1 MYSKENIVDAYFIKD
16 DRTLVNV
23 IYTDKD
29 SGKNI
34 LETLIVDAAQFSF
47 QKLLEIYTLD
57 QIEENTKA
65 YIQREKKKVATIYQA
80 LIDENEIK
88 RSTLRP
94 RISPYDFIQFVIFFN
109 ADEERDG
116 VTNEERLFELKI
128 ACFDLEE
135 VEDGSDEFK
144 EQIRNAQSPLELFN
158 VMYNNL
164 HNQQA

>member
-23 IYTDKD
+23 IYTNKD

-80 LIDENEIK
+80 LIDENEIT
-88 RSTLRP
+88 RSDMKPQLDPLSIIR
-94 RISPYDFIQFVIFFN
+94 FLVFF
-109 ADEERDG
+109 DG
-116 VTNEERLFELKI
+116 EDITDGLTNEERLFEMKI

-135 VEDGSDEFK
+135 VENGSDELK
-144 EQIRNAQSPLELFN
+144 EKIRVAGSPLELIN
-158 VMYNNL
+158 TIYDNI
-164 HNQQA
+164 HNS

>member
-29 SGKNI
+29 SGENI

-65 YIQREKKKVATIYQA
+65 YIQREKQKVATIYQGLVDQGDINIVSEESNNNYMSNEMKGQGIFEA
-80 LIDENEIK
+80 LFVNDPQEEFMSEILFSFK
-88 RSTLRP
+88 LAVFDHDDILESLTNDQKEKIRTSTTLM
-94 RISPYDFIQFVIFFN
+94 DVIKVMN
-109 ADEERDG
+109 A
-116 VTNEERLFELKI
+116 
-128 ACFDLEE
+128 
-135 VEDGSDEFK
+135 
-144 EQIRNAQSPLELFN
+144 
-158 VMYNNL
+158 
-164 HNQQA
+164 